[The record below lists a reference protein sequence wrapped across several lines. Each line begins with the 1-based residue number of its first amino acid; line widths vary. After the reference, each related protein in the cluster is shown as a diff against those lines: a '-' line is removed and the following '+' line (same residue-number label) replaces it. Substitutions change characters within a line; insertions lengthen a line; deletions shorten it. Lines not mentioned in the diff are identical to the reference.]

1 METEVH
7 RQNRQAMP
15 TIARLVDECRAVF
28 GEVKVRYARENG
40 IERGTPVCSVF
51 DGTPESGFLGCESGT
66 DWRLLCADIAERERK
81 EKERSEQALLGSA
94 ARNRRTTRY
103 K

>member
-1 METEVH
+1 MESEVH

-15 TIARLVDECRAVF
+15 TIARFVDECRAVF
-28 GEVKVRYARENG
+28 GEVKVRYAKENG

-51 DGTPESGFLGCESGT
+51 DGAFEKGFFGSESCI

-81 EKERSEQALLGSA
+81 EKERAEQALLGNH
-94 ARNRRTTRY
+94 ARNRRATKY